1 MKKIYL
7 ILSVSLLLYS
17 CDWIESFKDNKDE
30 IKQYRLPES
39 ILINKDILFTKSLL
53 VKKFYKENKYFTVW
67 TNVKNRTDFL
77 NQILNLEKEGINIKK
92 LDISYLF
99 FGNMYFDSLNK
110 YEKVDLDLAFTD
122 AFFSLLKQTVHGKV
136 NPNKYYSDWVAP
148 QRQLDFNQLLLTALS
163 EEKVELTFNE
173 HIPNNT
179 YYNGIKEAISSY
191 ENLPKDTLLNL
202 HSSDVAKIKKKL
214 NYYSDANFSDFDND
228 SNEEFKDGLKKF
240 QKRHGIYPSG
250 NVTEETLAA
259 LNISKEKRMEQLRV
273 NLERARWFYK
283 DLGENYVLVN
293 LPECKLFLYE
303 NGNLLETHDVIIGKN
318 DRRTPVLS
326 STFSNLVI
334 NPTWTVPPTI
344 LKNDLVPRASANRG
358 YFSSHRMTIYDKKGK
373 VIDPSNWNPL
383 QYKSYRY
390 VQKPGTSNAL
400 GLIKFDFPNAHSV
413 YLHDTNNRSA
423 FTQKK
428 RDLSSGC
435 VRVKDPFDLAMRILE
450 IEESD
455 YDRAKLDTLVAH
467 EKTKI
472 IPLKKKVNVH
482 QLYWTA
488 WKDDQGVQFRNDIY
502 LLDDNLYKRLI
513 K

>member
-17 CDWIESFKDNKDE
+17 CDWIESFKDKKDE

-250 NVTEETLAA
+250 NVSEETLAA

-344 LKNDLVPRASANRG
+344 LKNDLVPRASVNRG

-373 VIDPSNWNPL
+373 VVDPSNWNPL

-390 VQKPGTSNAL
+390 VQKPGTSNSL

-423 FTQKK
+423 FAQKK

-488 WKDDQGVQFRNDIY
+488 WKDNQGVQFRNDIY